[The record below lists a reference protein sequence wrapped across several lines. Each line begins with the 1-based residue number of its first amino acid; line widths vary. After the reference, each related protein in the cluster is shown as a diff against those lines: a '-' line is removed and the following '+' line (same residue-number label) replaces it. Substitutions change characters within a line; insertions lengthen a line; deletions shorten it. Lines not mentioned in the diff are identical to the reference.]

1 MKLQKLPKKC
11 FDYESKHCGLSIEV
25 EYELKQGES
34 SENFAFVKMDEICIQ
49 FQKYISSC
57 CQKFA
62 KKCVGKNNKGCLT
75 VKGCSKESE
84 KSNYHRH
91 FLDPRQ

>member
-34 SENFAFVKMDEICIQ
+34 SENFAFVKMDEICI
-49 FQKYISSC
+49 
-57 CQKFA
+57 
-62 KKCVGKNNKGCLT
+62 
-75 VKGCSKESE
+75 
-84 KSNYHRH
+84 
-91 FLDPRQ
+91 